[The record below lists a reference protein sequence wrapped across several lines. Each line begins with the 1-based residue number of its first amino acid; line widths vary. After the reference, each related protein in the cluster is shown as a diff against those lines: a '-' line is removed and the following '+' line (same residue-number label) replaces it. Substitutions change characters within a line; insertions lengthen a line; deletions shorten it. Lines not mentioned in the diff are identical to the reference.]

1 MKIVKIRGEIL
12 MKAVILAGGYGTR
25 LSEETMNQPKPM
37 VTIGDR
43 PIIWHIMKIFEHHGI
58 TDFIVCCGYKGYVL
72 KEYFANYYL
81 HNSDFSIDLKDATI
95 DIISRKSESWKITL
109 VDTGKET
116 QTGGRLKRIK
126 SHINDTFIMT
136 YGDGVSDVNIKDLV
150 KYHKSHGKYA
160 TVTSVQPPG
169 RFGAIQLRGDLVTAF
184 SEKPQNTAGYINGG
198 FFVLEPCVFD
208 FIDGDQTAWEDSP
221 IDTLIEQKQ
230 LVSYTHRGFWRP
242 MDTLRDK
249 NALDESWK
257 NGAAPWKIWQ

>member
-1 MKIVKIRGEIL
+1 MKIVNVPGEIL

-58 TDFIVCCGYKGYVL
+58 TDFVICCGYKGYVL

-126 SHINDTFIMT
+126 DHIQDSFLMT
-136 YGDGVSDVNIKDLV
+136 YGDGVSDVDITELIKF
-150 KYHKSHGKYA
+150 HKRHGKHA

-169 RFGAIQLRGDLVTAF
+169 RFGAIQLNGDLVSAF
-184 SEKPQNTAGYINGG
+184 AEKPENSAGFINGG
-198 FFVLEPCVFD
+198 FFVLEPSIFD
-208 FIDGDQTAWEDSP
+208 YIEGDQTAWEDTP
-221 IDTLIEQKQ
+221 VNALIEQKE
-230 LVSYTHRGFWRP
+230 LISYTHYGFWRP

-249 NALDESWK
+249 TALDESWK
-257 NGAAPWKIWQ
+257 NGNAPWKVWE